1 MKKNILVITLLALS
15 IFMSACT
22 SKPFVATSRTMN
34 YDMTGIDISGLKTS
48 KVCTDSDNKDVSV
61 RHAAQIAG
69 FSKVYAVDHET
80 VMASHLFGQD
90 TVESICTVI
99 YGK

>member
-1 MKKNILVITLLALS
+1 MKKNILIITLVVLS

-22 SKPFVATSRTMN
+22 SKPFVSTADIMS
-34 YDMTGIDISGLKTS
+34 YDMTGVDVSNLKTS

-69 FSKVYAVDHET
+69 FNKVYAVDNET
-80 VMASHLFGQD
+80 VMASHLFGPD